1 MAQSSKGSVPATYD
15 VLRTVAALVS
25 PIALATALLFYFG
38 WVRSEAQAQAFG
50 ADASVFEMS
59 AQDLILRSVNVLFF
73 PIIGLTLLGILAL
86 RLHPRIQRHGRRA
99 GRILSFSWLLAV
111 VGLLLAIVAGP
122 VGREVLPLFVLLA
135 VAGTAYGALLSHNA
149 SPERQPLNL
158 PLVGLIATLLIG
170 IIFWQT
176 ERIARLAG
184 ESLAADL
191 QADLPASLPEAAVI
205 SSGRL
210 HLIGPGVTEE
220 RIPGDESGDTY
231 RYSGLYLLQRSGG
244 KYFLLT
250 DGWLEGEGR
259 LIVLSDSELI
269 RLEFGQ

>member
-1 MAQSSKGSVPATYD
+1 MPRTSQESGPATYD
-15 VLRTVAALVS
+15 VLRLVAALGS

-38 WVRSEAQAQAFG
+38 WVRSEAQAQVFG
-50 ADASVFEMS
+50 ADASIFEMS

-73 PIIGLTLLGILAL
+73 PIIALTLLGILAL
-86 RLHPRIQRHGRRA
+86 RLHPRIQRRGHEVGRL
-99 GRILSFSWLLAV
+99 LSFSGLLAM

-122 VGREVLPLFVLLA
+122 VGRELLPLFVLLA
-135 VAGTAYGALLSHNA
+135 VAGTAYGALLSRNA
-149 SPERQPLNL
+149 SRVRRPLSV
-158 PLVGLIATLLIG
+158 PLVALVATLLVG
-170 IIFWQT
+170 ILFWQT
-176 ERIARLAG
+176 ERVASLAG
-184 ESLAADL
+184 ASLAADL
-191 QADLPASLPEAAVI
+191 QANLSARLPEAAVI

-210 HLIGPGVTEE
+210 HLVGPGVTEE
-220 RIPGDESGDTY
+220 RMPGDESGDMY
-231 RYSGLYLLQRSGG
+231 RYSGLYLLQRSGD

>member
-1 MAQSSKGSVPATYD
+1 MAQPPQGSGPATYD

-38 WVRSEAQAQAFG
+38 WVRSEAQARAFG
-50 ADASVFEMS
+50 ADASVFDMS

-73 PIIGLTLLGILAL
+73 PIIGLTLLAILAL
-86 RLHPRIQRHGRRA
+86 RLHPRIQRHGRTA
-99 GRILSFSWLLAV
+99 GRILSFSWVLAV
-111 VGLLLAIVAGP
+111 VGLLLAIFARP
-122 VGREVLPLFVLLA
+122 VGRELLPLFVLLA
-135 VAGTAYGALLSHNA
+135 VAGTAYGALLSRNA
-149 SPERQPLNL
+149 SPERRPLNL

-184 ESLAADL
+184 ASLAAEL
-191 QADLPASLPEAAVI
+191 QADLSSLPEAAVI

-210 HLIGPGVTEE
+210 HLVGPEVTEE

-250 DGWLEGEGR
+250 DGWLDGDGR

-269 RLEFGQ
+269 RIEFGQ